1 MQLDSSNRNF
11 NNIKEEIIL
20 ISILKKIKTHLYS
33 SYSKQFLENINEH
46 IIQNNIVKLLDI
58 NSLEDLFEPGPNIPN
73 YKITDLLY
81 KSQKFFDNI
90 VLGEDFFN
98 EEYNSNL
105 MSNIYNKYY
114 EKQNSELSLI
124 LTENEITLKVKYEY
138 KIRTLLYKLLED
150 TKIDYEYIK
159 NKENKE
165 NNDNKYVKMENMVF
179 TFTIDKNDKN
189 ILNMFSKLMYFLVEI
204 ITFEKN
210 NVRICNIDI
219 FSKKY
224 KYNCVLILEKIFN
237 DKDDV
242 ISYKGHFIDPFG
254 AVHQKKNVHGIEM
267 KNIIQSFIELNS
279 TLNKHKPKHLL
290 PIDIILCSQILKK
303 RKDESHKE
311 IPSYLYNMFYC
322 DCLFDIL
329 KTVKC
334 LSEQENFIDLEN
346 NNYKNKDLKDISIEY
361 ILKNIQQYL
370 NNIQSIIKINID
382 DKIRNLSTEEYD
394 YFFMKYLFNQYY
406 FFISRF
412 TENSNNI
419 MYEKIRKYLE
429 TQQRKYLLV

>member
-1 MQLDSSNRNF
+1 MQLDVSKTF

-58 NSLEDLFEPGPNIPN
+58 NSLEDLFKPGPIITN
-73 YKITDLLY
+73 YKITDLVY

-90 VLGEDFFN
+90 ILSEDFFN

-105 MSNIYNKYY
+105 ISNIYNKYY
-114 EKQNSELSLI
+114 ETPNSELILI
-124 LTENEITLKVKYEY
+124 LTENEITLKFKYEY
-138 KIRTLLYKLLED
+138 KIRTLLYQLLED
-150 TKIDYEYIK
+150 TKIDYNYIK
-159 NKENKE
+159 NKDNKE
-165 NNDNKYVKMENMVF
+165 NKYVKMENMVF
-179 TFTIDKNDKN
+179 TFTINKNDKN
-189 ILNMFSKLMYFLVEI
+189 ILNMFSKLMYFLIEI

-210 NVRICNIDI
+210 NIRICNIDI

-224 KYNCVLILEKIFN
+224 KYNCVLLFEKIFN
-237 DKDDV
+237 DKDDI

-254 AVHQKKNVHGIEM
+254 AIHQKKNVHGIEI
-267 KNIIQSFIELNS
+267 KNIIQSFITLNS

-290 PIDIILCSQILKK
+290 PIDIILYSQILKK
-303 RKDESHKE
+303 RKDETHKE

-346 NNYKNKDLKDISIEY
+346 NNYKKNDLKDIKIEY
-361 ILKNIQQYL
+361 ILKNIQKYL
-370 NNIQSIIKINID
+370 NNIQTIIKINING
-382 DKIRNLSTEEYD
+382 KIKDLSTEEYD

-406 FFISRF
+406 FFISKF
-412 TENSNNI
+412 TENSNNM

-429 TQQRKYLLV
+429 TQQRKFLLV